1 MKKAPFLLL
10 LLLSVYGTL
19 AQEDKDRKRKD
30 KDDEIV
36 YYTDSDVKNFRL
48 GVALNAN
55 PVNTDLR
62 LINDDF
68 GEGGAF
74 TATSDEASG
83 TWKVN
88 YHLDLIYE
96 LSSTFDLS
104 VGFGYAYGGYTLGD
118 VDYFGGG
125 LLDTLAADYQV
136 DVSMYTVP
144 VKINF
149 NSSISEVFDL
159 EVVPMIEL
167 NFIDRYQGQFLVAG
181 QAPQPLGNVN
191 DSLQSTNYS
200 VGIMVGGQYWVTNDF
215 GFFVRGGI
223 KYMLNQMV
231 DIDAFPRETL
241 LNLGANVGV
250 RYNF

>member
-1 MKKAPFLLL
+1 MKIAPLLL
-10 LLLSVYGTL
+10 LLLSASWTM
-19 AQEDKDRKRKD
+19 AQEKNEQKRKE
-30 KDDEIV
+30 KEDEIV
-36 YYTDSDVKNFRL
+36 YYTDSEVKNFRL

-96 LSSTFDLS
+96 LSNTFDLS

-118 VDYFGGG
+118 VNYFGGG
-125 LLDTLAADYQV
+125 LDTLAADYQV

-159 EVVPMIEL
+159 EVVPMVEL

-181 QAPQPLGNVN
+181 QEPQALGNVN

>member
-1 MKKAPFLLL
+1 MKKAPLLLL
-10 LLLSVYGTL
+10 LLLSAYGTL

-125 LLDTLAADYQV
+125 LDTLTADYQV

-181 QAPQPLGNVN
+181 QTPQPLGNVN